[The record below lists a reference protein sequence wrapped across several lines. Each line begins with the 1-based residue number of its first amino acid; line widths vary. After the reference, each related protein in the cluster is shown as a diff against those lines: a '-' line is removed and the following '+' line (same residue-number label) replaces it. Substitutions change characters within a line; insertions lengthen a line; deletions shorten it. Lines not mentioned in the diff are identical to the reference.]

1 MLHQSNASQDARND
15 DLRYEK
21 SSSNIATYVA
31 ATTATMAEERT
42 NDVVAPSIKVT

>member
-15 DLRYEK
+15 DLRHEK

-31 ATTATMAEERT
+31 ATTAAMAEET
-42 NDVVAPSIKVT
+42 KNDAVTPSIEVT